1 MNTMKNDPRLE
12 QRLQTHYQNYY
23 GLPPDPVI
31 MWEQVASRLDC
42 REKDM
47 PWWKHLL
54 RRAEPSYGLYPV
66 KPAVAQKRKHAMRG
80 VLVAAVI
87 LCLLVFT
94 TSVSAVILPALD
106 GLLKDLGIQQ
116 LQYTDFHQSKSIDGY
131 TLTLGK
137 AYADA
142 NLVII
147 GYTIEAPKG
156 GQVLGKF
163 DMGATTLTA
172 GQNLTLP
179 PLAGITAEP
188 IGGINGNVLYYDAS
202 SIQGTPGELHLHLAI
217 PYAIKTHGS
226 LSFDF
231 SVSFHPG
238 RVANVRQAVTASGK
252 TLILERVVVTPSETR
267 FYVEGF
273 TQQDHIATKLFLA
286 NLTVG
291 GHVYSYSG
299 GGSRNI
305 DTRMINYDKA
315 LFSEQGVWTLAIQE
329 FVFQKDTN
337 TGQFYRVPVKGANW
351 TFHVVVPES

>member
-12 QRLQTHYQNYY
+12 QRLQTHYQNHYD
-23 GLPPDPVI
+23 LPPDPVN
-31 MWEQVASRLDC
+31 MWEQVASRLDFQ
-42 REKDM
+42 EKGM
-47 PWWKHLL
+47 PWWKYLL
-54 RRAEPSYGLYPV
+54 RRTGQSYRPFPV
-66 KPAVAQKRKHAMRG
+66 KPPVAYKCKHAMRG

-106 GLLKDLGIQQ
+106 SLLKDLGIQQ
-116 LQYTDFHQSKSIDGY
+116 LQYTDFHQSKGIDGY
-131 TLTLGK
+131 TLTLSK

-156 GQVLGKF
+156 EQVLGKF
-163 DMGATTLTA
+163 NMGAATLTA

-202 SIQGTPGELHLHLAI
+202 LIQGTPEELHLHLAI
-217 PYAIKTHGS
+217 PYTIKIQGS

-231 SVSFHPG
+231 PVSFHPG
-238 RVANVRQAVTASGK
+238 RVANIQQAITANGK

-267 FYVEGF
+267 FYVGGF
-273 TQQDHIATKLFLA
+273 TQQDRIATKLFLA

-299 GGSRNI
+299 GGSRNV
-305 DTRMINYDKA
+305 DTRMINYDKS